1 MTSDAAAIGG
11 NQDLGDPYSLD
22 LESPLP
28 PSGSGGADGAG
39 TSTSVLTIQKKTA
52 DGKSTDV
59 QLPSMQ
65 DLEPPVS
72 MTPEAMIMY
81 IEQLSAKFM
90 AVGAALADTTI
101 KHHQKQSDI
110 DTQKTIKTVN
120 DAAKKVAKLAHKMK
134 VMKKWKIGIL
144 IAGLVITGV
153 TGGIAGGVLGYLAM
167 AAFVVTATTGA
178 LDVSGEMDKWAEKD
192 PEGAKAFQIAMMV
205 IQLALA
211 LASIAAAIRMAML
224 AGGEIA
230 AAATDET
237 AAATEA
243 SLQASMEA
251 SAEASS
257 EGTAAA
263 TESVAEDASIVTEES
278 TEGITEE
285 VAANVAKASAKKSAS
300 TAEGT
305 FEEFG
310 EGSQE
315 AVRDTQIAAQ
325 AGSAP
330 KQATAAAEESSER
343 VAEEVTEDVATEAA
357 KKAGPKDASGARS
370 SDAPEGDYG
379 NEGVKGKPHPGGE
392 DPPTLQLANMIRR
405 VSSATQMV
413 NAGGLTT
420 VEVEAADAQQDI
432 DEDDADIT
440 AIDADLKFQR
450 KMINT
455 WIKFLKDAMQ
465 DFEKTMASTAE
476 MSQNQ
481 AEAQSTA
488 GRSAVVTSPTS
499 GGTV

>member
-11 NQDLGDPYSLD
+11 SQDLGDSYSLD
-22 LESPLP
+22 LESLP
-28 PSGSGGADGAG
+28 PPSDSGGAAG
-39 TSTSVLTIQKKTA
+39 TGKSTSVLTIQKKTS

-65 DLEPPVS
+65 DLQPPAS
-72 MTPEAMIMY
+72 MTPEAMVMY
-81 IEQLSAKFM
+81 IEALSAKFM

-120 DAAKKVAKLAHKMK
+120 DAAKKLAKLTHKMK

-153 TGGIAGGVLGYLAM
+153 SGGLAGGVLGYLAM

-178 LDVSGEMDKWAEKD
+178 LDISGEMDKWAEKD

-211 LASIAAAIRMAML
+211 LASIAAAIRMAMQ
-224 AGGEIA
+224 AGGQIA

-237 AAATEA
+237 MAATEA
-243 SLQASMEA
+243 SLQATTEA
-251 SAEASS
+251 SAQAGS
-257 EGTAAA
+257 EGSAVAAE
-263 TESVAEDASIVTEES
+263 TVTEDASIVTEES
-278 TEGITEE
+278 TEGVVDE
-285 VAANVAKASAKKSAS
+285 VATEVAKASAKKSAS
-300 TAEGT
+300 AAEGT

-315 AVRDTQIAAQ
+315 AVRDTQVAAQ
-325 AGSAP
+325 AGTAP
-330 KQATAAAEESSER
+330 KQAAAAAEESSER
-343 VAEEVTEDVATEAA
+343 VAEDVAEDAATEAA
-357 KKAGPKDASGARS
+357 KKAGPKDASGTKS
-370 SDAPEGDYG
+370 SEAPDGDFG
-379 NEGVKGKPHPGGE
+379 NEGIEGKPHPGSE
-392 DPPTLQLANMIRR
+392 DTPTEQLANMIRR
-405 VSSATQMV
+405 VSSATQMI

-440 AIDADLKFQR
+440 AINADLKFQR
-450 KMINT
+450 QMINI

-465 DFEKTMASTAE
+465 DFQKTMQSTAE

-488 GRSAVVTSPTS
+488 AKGAVVTSPTS